1 MVGKYLHHQG
11 VGCYGVT
18 WHQCTYQG
26 EDDYCPS
33 GCLHDLLCEKGAMEL
48 VVQSSRHSPVLHHC
62 ILCESLIQWLC
73 PESIFELNSSAATV
87 TSSKTAWVKN
97 FFVNSV
103 VVEMWG
109 VSFLTLSQP
118 SYTTQNTLGGAWAVN
133 IVNVVAYRL

>member
-33 GCLHDLLCEKGAMEL
+33 ECLHDLLCEKGAMEL
-48 VVQSSRHSPVLHHC
+48 VVQSSHHSPVLHHC

-87 TSSKTAWVKN
+87 TSSKTAWVKKL
-97 FFVNSV
+97 FCQFCCGRDVRCELPDPV
-103 VVEMWG
+103 TTK
-109 VSFLTLSQP
+109 LHHP
-118 SYTTQNTLGGAWAVN
+118 KYTRWCLGS
-133 IVNVVAYRL
+133 